1 MPFYIA
7 NLDHTYHRLIKMGF
21 PISRAI
27 YIIHFSAILLAWL
40 GISLMYLP
48 PLIANGLF
56 ILCILAAGGII
67 TFLELKA

>member
-7 NLDHTYHRLIKMGF
+7 NLDHTYHRLITAGL

-27 YIIHFSAILLAWL
+27 YFIHFVAILLGWF

-48 PLIANGLF
+48 PLIANVLF
-56 ILCILAAGGII
+56 MLCILTAGGII
-67 TFLELKA
+67 TYIELKS